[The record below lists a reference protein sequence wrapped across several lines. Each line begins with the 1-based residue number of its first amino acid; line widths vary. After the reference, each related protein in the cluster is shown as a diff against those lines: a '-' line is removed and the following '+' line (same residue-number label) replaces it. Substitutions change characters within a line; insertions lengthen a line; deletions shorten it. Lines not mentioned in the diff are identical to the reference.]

1 MFDQF
6 INSAKARL
14 NFFNHLRGKATV
26 LADKKMWWDYLCRQ
40 ISPDIYNILTDK
52 LEIDDFLVECI
63 IIGKPQGTTEGL
75 PPETAYSFQKKL
87 MDTTLKGCI
96 IQITETLVPI
106 PTHEAQELI
115 DSAIY
120 FNRSNQKNIIDSN
133 ELRVP
138 NENLEL
144 DYKDMK
150 ETVSSLHYNK
160 EKMFHGNFIITIW
173 ADNENAMKE
182 ARSRVK

>member
-1 MFDQF
+1 MFNQF
-6 INSAKARL
+6 INSAKAQL
-14 NFFNHLRGKATV
+14 NFFKHLRGKATV

-96 IQITETLVPI
+96 IQVTETLVPI
-106 PTHEAQELI
+106 PTHEAQI
-115 DSAIY
+115 
-120 FNRSNQKNIIDSN
+120 F
-133 ELRVP
+133 
-138 NENLEL
+138 
-144 DYKDMK
+144 
-150 ETVSSLHYNK
+150 
-160 EKMFHGNFIITIW
+160 
-173 ADNENAMKE
+173 
-182 ARSRVK
+182 